1 MNWRFARPF
10 QCHLVPIAPRSWKP
24 LPPQLRKWKPSSDG
38 TRQSGFIFPSSGLC
52 ERDGGKQ
59 SDMES
64 REPGSR
70 VYVGQAWMMG
80 SVARYARSFD
90 LLEVPGDPGRHPGR
104 KVLRQ
109 WRERVPDDFVF
120 SVLVPTEVA
129 RLESG
134 GTDELAQAAEAFEI
148 LRAGWWVLRTP
159 PAVTPSPGA
168 LRRLE
173 ALIGRLRGPGRK
185 IAWEPRGVWS
195 EEDLS
200 RAARSLDVH
209 IVRDLT
215 REETLPRGEA
225 EVYTRVRALGEGM
238 RVGASAAERLAERL
252 SEATT
257 AYVVIEGSGAGRVR
271 KVLQEALG
279 MGGTGGTSG
288 DEQTFDEETFEDDA
302 DDDEE
307 AARLEEE

>member
-1 MNWRFARPF
+1 
-10 QCHLVPIAPRSWKP
+10 
-24 LPPQLRKWKPSSDG
+24 
-38 TRQSGFIFPSSGLC
+38 
-52 ERDGGKQ
+52 
-59 SDMES
+59 MES

-70 VYVGQAWMMG
+70 VYVGQAWMTG

-90 LLEVPGDPGRHPGR
+90 LLEVSGDPGRHPGR

-120 SVLVPTEVA
+120 SVLVPTDLA
-129 RLESG
+129 RLEPS
-134 GTDELAQAAEAFEI
+134 GTDDLMAQASEAFDI
-148 LRAGWWVLRTP
+148 LRADWWVLRTP
-159 PAVTPSPGA
+159 PAVTPSAGV

-173 ALIGRLRGPGRK
+173 ALISRLRGPGRK
-185 IAWEPRGVWS
+185 IGWEPRGVWS

-238 RVGASAAERLAERL
+238 RVGGSAAERLAERL
-252 SEATT
+252 SEATS

-271 KVLQEALG
+271 KVLREVLGVDDAL
-279 MGGTGGTSG
+279 
-288 DEQTFDEETFEDDA
+288 EEEEFEDDA
-302 DDDEE
+302 DDEE